1 MPIIDYDNAG
11 GISTIDR
18 LDNYQV
24 ADVLREWKKCF
35 TPYLW
40 MYTQGIGV
48 SSSGEYYIVTSPKDE
63 NGSSIPAAEPFDLYA
78 WVKKVSG
85 VDVDMATANLFMDSY
100 TRPTPTPQPSPVV
113 QQPQPAYSDPQ
124 PQPQPAYSNPQPQP
138 TYSDPQPQPQH
149 TYSDPQSQPQPQ
161 YTYSDPQ
168 PVPGVFDEDED
179 MDATSFFDDEE
190 DSQSESLIEYS
201 MRSMDG
207 SYDVEV
213 LKGKPILV
221 GRNKKQC
228 ALVLQDKGVS
238 RVHAKLYVGDDN
250 ALYVNDIGSVN
261 GTYVNDRRIANFHPV
276 RLSSGD
282 RVKFYIEE
290 FQVR

>member
-63 NGSSIPAAEPFDLYA
+63 DGSPIPAAEPFDLYA
-78 WVKKVSG
+78 WVKQVSG
-85 VDVDMATANLFMDSY
+85 ADVNMATANLFVDSY
-100 TRPTPTPQPSPVV
+100 TRPSPEPAMSAPQPSPAV
-113 QQPQPAYSDPQ
+113 Q
-124 PQPQPAYSNPQPQP
+124 
-138 TYSDPQPQPQH
+138 
-149 TYSDPQSQPQPQ
+149 QPQPQ
-161 YTYSDPQ
+161 YTYSNPQ
-168 PVPGVFDEDED
+168 PDPGVFDEDED

-261 GTYVNDRRIANFHPV
+261 GTYVNGHRIANFHPV
-276 RLSSGD
+276 RLGSGD
-282 RVKFYIEE
+282 RVKFYVEE
-290 FQVR
+290 FQVK

>member
-24 ADVLREWKKCF
+24 ADVLREWKRCF

-63 NGSSIPAAEPFDLYA
+63 DGSPIPAAEPFDLYA
-78 WVKKVSG
+78 WVKQVSG
-85 VDVDMATANLFMDSY
+85 ADVNMATANLFVDSY
-100 TRPTPTPQPSPVV
+100 TRPAPEPAMSAPQPSPAV
-113 QQPQPAYSDPQ
+113 QQPQPQPKYTDSDPQ
-124 PQPQPAYSNPQPQP
+124 PQPSPAVQQPQSQP
-138 TYSDPQPQPQH
+138 QYIYSDPQPA
-149 TYSDPQSQPQPQ
+149 
-161 YTYSDPQ
+161 
-168 PVPGVFDEDED
+168 PGVFDEDED

-190 DSQSESLIEYS
+190 DSQPESLIEYS

>member
-63 NGSSIPAAEPFDLYA
+63 SGSPIPAAEPFDLYA
-78 WVKKVSG
+78 WVKRVSG
-85 VDVDMATANLFMDSY
+85 ADVNMATANLFMDSY
-100 TRPTPTPQPSPVV
+100 TRPTPDPAMSAPQPSPAV
-113 QQPQPAYSDPQ
+113 QQP
-124 PQPQPAYSNPQPQP
+124 
-138 TYSDPQPQPQH
+138 
-149 TYSDPQSQPQPQ
+149 QPQPQ
-161 YTYSDPQ
+161 YTYSNPQ
-168 PVPGVFDEDED
+168 PTPGVFDEDED

-190 DSQSESLIEYS
+190 DSQPESLIEYS

-228 ALVLQDKGVS
+228 ALVLRDKGVS

-261 GTYVNDRRIANFHPV
+261 GTYVNGHRIANFHPV
-276 RLSSGD
+276 RLGSGD
-282 RVKFYIEE
+282 RVKFYVEE
-290 FQVR
+290 FQVRQ

>member
-63 NGSSIPAAEPFDLYA
+63 DGSPIPAAEPFDLYA
-78 WVKKVSG
+78 WVKQVSG
-85 VDVDMATANLFMDSY
+85 ADVNMATANLFMDSY
-100 TRPTPTPQPSPVV
+100 TRPSPEPAMSAPQPSPAV
-113 QQPQPAYSDPQ
+113 QQPQP
-124 PQPQPAYSNPQPQP
+124 
-138 TYSDPQPQPQH
+138 
-149 TYSDPQSQPQPQ
+149 QPQPQ

-168 PVPGVFDEDED
+168 PDPGVFDEDED

-201 MRSMDG
+201 MRSIDG

-228 ALVLQDKGVS
+228 ALVLRDKGVS

>member
-63 NGSSIPAAEPFDLYA
+63 DGSPIPAAEPFDLYA
-78 WVKKVSG
+78 WVKQVSG
-85 VDVDMATANLFMDSY
+85 ADVNMATANLFVDSY
-100 TRPTPTPQPSPVV
+100 TRPAPEPAMSAPQPSPAV
-113 QQPQPAYSDPQ
+113 QH
-124 PQPQPAYSNPQPQP
+124 PQP
-138 TYSDPQPQPQH
+138 TYSDPQPQPSPAVQQPQPHQPQH
-149 TYSDPQSQPQPQ
+149 TYSDPQPA
-161 YTYSDPQ
+161 
-168 PVPGVFDEDED
+168 PGVFDEDED

-190 DSQSESLIEYS
+190 DSQPESLIEYS

-228 ALVLQDKGVS
+228 TLVLRDKGVS

-282 RVKFYIEE
+282 KVKFYIEE

>member
-63 NGSSIPAAEPFDLYA
+63 DGSPIPAAEPFDLYA
-78 WVKKVSG
+78 WVKQVSG
-85 VDVDMATANLFMDSY
+85 ADVNMATAGLFVDSY
-100 TRPTPTPQPSPVV
+100 ARPTPEPAMSAPQPSPAV
-113 QQPQPAYSDPQ
+113 Q
-124 PQPQPAYSNPQPQP
+124 
-138 TYSDPQPQPQH
+138 H
-149 TYSDPQSQPQPQ
+149 PQPQ

-168 PVPGVFDEDED
+168 PDLGVFDEDED

-228 ALVLQDKGVS
+228 TLVLQDKGVS

>member
-24 ADVLREWKKCF
+24 ADVLREWKRCF

-48 SSSGEYYIVTSPKDE
+48 SSSGEYYIVTSPKGED
-63 NGSSIPAAEPFDLYA
+63 GSPIPAAEPFDLYA
-78 WVKKVSG
+78 WVKQVSG
-85 VDVDMATANLFMDSY
+85 ADVNMATANLFVDSY
-100 TRPTPTPQPSPVV
+100 TRPAPEPAMSAPQPSPAV
-113 QQPQPAYSDPQ
+113 QQPQPQPKYTDSDPQ
-124 PQPQPAYSNPQPQP
+124 PQPSPAVQQPQSQP
-138 TYSDPQPQPQH
+138 QYIYSDPQPA
-149 TYSDPQSQPQPQ
+149 
-161 YTYSDPQ
+161 
-168 PVPGVFDEDED
+168 PGVFDEDED

-190 DSQSESLIEYS
+190 DSQPESLIEYS

>member
-63 NGSSIPAAEPFDLYA
+63 DGSSIPAAEPFDLYA
-78 WVKKVSG
+78 WVKQVSG
-85 VDVDMATANLFMDSY
+85 ADVNMATANLFMDSY
-100 TRPTPTPQPSPVV
+100 TRPTPEPAMSAPQPSPAV
-113 QQPQPAYSDPQ
+113 QH
-124 PQPQPAYSNPQPQP
+124 PQP
-138 TYSDPQPQPQH
+138 TYSDPQPQPSPAVQ
-149 TYSDPQSQPQPQ
+149 QPQPQ

-168 PVPGVFDEDED
+168 PTPGVFDEDED

>member
-63 NGSSIPAAEPFDLYA
+63 DGSSIPAAEPFDLYA
-78 WVKKVSG
+78 WVKQVSG
-85 VDVDMATANLFMDSY
+85 ADVNMATANLFVDSY
-100 TRPTPTPQPSPVV
+100 TRPSPTPQPSPVV
-113 QQPQPAYSDPQ
+113 QQPQHTYSDPQ
-124 PQPQPAYSNPQPQP
+124 PQSSPAVQQPQ
-138 TYSDPQPQPQH
+138 PQPQPQH
-149 TYSDPQSQPQPQ
+149 TYSDPQPS
-161 YTYSDPQ
+161 
-168 PVPGVFDEDED
+168 PGVFDEDED

>member
-24 ADVLREWKKCF
+24 ADVLREWKRCF

-63 NGSSIPAAEPFDLYA
+63 NGNTIPAAEPFDLYA
-78 WVKKVSG
+78 WVKQVSG
-85 VDVDMATANLFMDSY
+85 ADVNMATAGLFVDSY
-100 TRPTPTPQPSPVV
+100 TRPISTPAPTQTPAMPEHQPSPVA
-113 QQPQPAYSDPQ
+113 QTPQ
-124 PQPQPAYSNPQPQP
+124 
-138 TYSDPQPQPQH
+138 T
-149 TYSDPQSQPQPQ
+149 QPQPQ

-168 PVPGVFDEDED
+168 PATQHPQPVVSPQPAPGVFDEDED
-179 MDATSFFDDEE
+179 MDATSFFDEE
-190 DSQSESLIEYS
+190 ESQPEALIEYS
-201 MRSMDG
+201 MRSIDG

-276 RLSSGD
+276 RLGSGD
-282 RVKFYIEE
+282 RVKFYVEE

>member
-48 SSSGEYYIVTSPKDE
+48 SSSGEYYIVTSPKGED
-63 NGSSIPAAEPFDLYA
+63 GSPIPAAEPFDLYA
-78 WVKKVSG
+78 WVKQVSG
-85 VDVDMATANLFMDSY
+85 ADVNMATANLFMDSY
-100 TRPTPTPQPSPVV
+100 TRPTPEPAMSASRPIPAV
-113 QQPQPAYSDPQ
+113 QQPQPQ
-124 PQPQPAYSNPQPQP
+124 PK
-138 TYSDPQPQPQH
+138 
-149 TYSDPQSQPQPQ
+149 PQ

-168 PVPGVFDEDED
+168 PQPSPAVQQPQPHQPQHTYSGPQPALGVFDEDED

-190 DSQSESLIEYS
+190 DSQPESLIEYS

-228 ALVLQDKGVS
+228 ALVIQDKGVS

-261 GTYVNDRRIANFHPV
+261 GTYVNDHRIANFHPV
-276 RLSSGD
+276 RLNSGD
-282 RVKFYIEE
+282 RVKFYVEE
-290 FQVR
+290 FQVK

>member
-63 NGSSIPAAEPFDLYA
+63 DGSSIPAAEPFDLYA
-78 WVKKVSG
+78 WVKQVSG
-85 VDVDMATANLFMDSY
+85 ADVNMATANLFVDSY
-100 TRPTPTPQPSPVV
+100 TRPSPEPAMSAPQPSPAV
-113 QQPQPAYSDPQ
+113 Q
-124 PQPQPAYSNPQPQP
+124 
-138 TYSDPQPQPQH
+138 
-149 TYSDPQSQPQPQ
+149 QPQPQ

-168 PVPGVFDEDED
+168 PSPGVFDEDED

-282 RVKFYIEE
+282 KVKFYIEE

>member
-24 ADVLREWKKCF
+24 ADVLREWKRCF

-63 NGSSIPAAEPFDLYA
+63 SGSPIPAAEPFDLYA
-78 WVKKVSG
+78 WVKQVSG
-85 VDVDMATANLFMDSY
+85 ADVNMATANLFMDSY

-113 QQPQPAYSDPQ
+113 QQPQPQS
-124 PQPQPAYSNPQPQP
+124 
-138 TYSDPQPQPQH
+138 TYSDPQPQPK
-149 TYSDPQSQPQPQ
+149 PQPQP
-161 YTYSDPQ
+161 TYSGPQ
-168 PVPGVFDEDED
+168 PAPGVFDEDGD

-190 DSQSESLIEYS
+190 DSQPESLIEYS

-228 ALVLQDKGVS
+228 ALVLRDKGVS

-261 GTYVNDRRIANFHPV
+261 GTYVNGHRIANFHPV
-276 RLSSGD
+276 RLGSGD
-282 RVKFYIEE
+282 RVKFYVEE
-290 FQVR
+290 FQVK

>member
-24 ADVLREWKKCF
+24 ADVLREWKRCF

-63 NGSSIPAAEPFDLYA
+63 SGSPIPAAEPFDLYA
-78 WVKKVSG
+78 WVKQVSG
-85 VDVDMATANLFMDSY
+85 ADVNMATANLFMDSY
-100 TRPTPTPQPSPVV
+100 TRPTPEPAMSAPQPSPAV
-113 QQPQPAYSDPQ
+113 QQPHPQ
-124 PQPQPAYSNPQPQP
+124 PK
-138 TYSDPQPQPQH
+138 
-149 TYSDPQSQPQPQ
+149 PQ

-168 PVPGVFDEDED
+168 PQPKPQYTYSDPQPSPGVFDEDDD
-179 MDATSFFDDEE
+179 MDATSFFDEE
-190 DSQSESLIEYS
+190 ENPPETLIEYS

-228 ALVLQDKGVS
+228 ALVLRDKGVS

-261 GTYVNDRRIANFHPV
+261 GTYVNDHRIANFHPV
-276 RLSSGD
+276 RLNSGD
-282 RVKFYIEE
+282 RVKFYVEE

>member
-63 NGSSIPAAEPFDLYA
+63 DGSSIPAAEPFDLYA
-78 WVKKVSG
+78 WVKQVSG
-85 VDVDMATANLFMDSY
+85 ADVNMATANLFMDSY
-100 TRPTPTPQPSPVV
+100 TRPAPTPQPSPVV
-113 QQPQPAYSDPQ
+113 QQPQP
-124 PQPQPAYSNPQPQP
+124 QP
-138 TYSDPQPQPQH
+138 TYSDPQP
-149 TYSDPQSQPQPQ
+149 S
-161 YTYSDPQ
+161 
-168 PVPGVFDEDED
+168 PGVFDEDED

-261 GTYVNDRRIANFHPV
+261 GTYVNDRRIDNFHPV

>member
-1 MPIIDYDNAG
+1 MPIIDYNNAG

-63 NGSSIPAAEPFDLYA
+63 DGSPIPAAEPFDLYA
-78 WVKKVSG
+78 WVKQVSG
-85 VDVDMATANLFMDSY
+85 ADVNMATAGLFVDSY
-100 TRPTPTPQPSPVV
+100 TRPTPEPAMSAPQPSPAV
-113 QQPQPAYSDPQ
+113 QQPQPQPSPAVQQPQPQPSPAVQQPQPQYAYSDPQ
-124 PQPQPAYSNPQPQP
+124 P
-138 TYSDPQPQPQH
+138 D
-149 TYSDPQSQPQPQ
+149 
-161 YTYSDPQ
+161 
-168 PVPGVFDEDED
+168 PGVFDEDDD
-179 MDATSFFDDEE
+179 MDATSFFDEE
-190 DSQSESLIEYS
+190 ESQPESLIEYS

-228 ALVLQDKGVS
+228 TLVLRDKGVS

-276 RLSSGD
+276 RLGSGD
-282 RVKFYIEE
+282 RVKFYVEE
-290 FQVR
+290 FQVK

>member
-24 ADVLREWKKCF
+24 ADVLREWKRCF

-48 SSSGEYYIVTSPKDE
+48 SSSGEYYIVTSPKGED
-63 NGSSIPAAEPFDLYA
+63 GSPIPAAEPFDLYA
-78 WVKKVSG
+78 WVKQVSG
-85 VDVDMATANLFMDSY
+85 ADVNMATAGLFMDSY
-100 TRPTPTPQPSPVV
+100 TRPTPEPAMSAPQPSPAV
-113 QQPQPAYSDPQ
+113 QQPQPQPKPQ
-124 PQPQPAYSNPQPQP
+124 Y
-138 TYSDPQPQPQH
+138 TYSDPQPQPR
-149 TYSDPQSQPQPQ
+149 PQPQ

-168 PVPGVFDEDED
+168 PAPGVFDEDED

-190 DSQSESLIEYS
+190 DSQPESLIEYS

-261 GTYVNDRRIANFHPV
+261 GTYVNGHRIANFHPV
-276 RLSSGD
+276 RLGSGD
-282 RVKFYIEE
+282 RVKFYVEE
-290 FQVR
+290 FQVK

>member
-63 NGSSIPAAEPFDLYA
+63 DGSPIPAAEPFDLYA
-78 WVKKVSG
+78 WVKQVSG
-85 VDVDMATANLFMDSY
+85 ADVNMATANLFMDSY
-100 TRPTPTPQPSPVV
+100 TRPAPEPAMSAPQPSPAV
-113 QQPQPAYSDPQ
+113 QH
-124 PQPQPAYSNPQPQP
+124 PQP
-138 TYSDPQPQPQH
+138 TYSDPQPQPSPAVQQPQTQH
-149 TYSDPQSQPQPQ
+149 TYSDPQPS
-161 YTYSDPQ
+161 
-168 PVPGVFDEDED
+168 PGVFDEDED

-228 ALVLQDKGVS
+228 ALVLRDKGVS

-261 GTYVNDRRIANFHPV
+261 GTYVNGHRIANFHPV
-276 RLSSGD
+276 RLGSGD
-282 RVKFYIEE
+282 RVKFYVEE
-290 FQVR
+290 FQVK

>member
-24 ADVLREWKKCF
+24 ADVLREWKRCF

-48 SSSGEYYIVTSPKDE
+48 SSSGEYYIVTSPKGED
-63 NGSSIPAAEPFDLYA
+63 GSPIPAAEPFDLYA
-78 WVKKVSG
+78 WVKQVSG
-85 VDVDMATANLFMDSY
+85 ADVNMATANLFMDSY
-100 TRPTPTPQPSPVV
+100 TRPTPKPAMSASRPIPAV
-113 QQPQPAYSDPQ
+113 QQPQPH
-124 PQPQPAYSNPQPQP
+124 
-138 TYSDPQPQPQH
+138 QPQH
-149 TYSDPQSQPQPQ
+149 TYSGPQPA
-161 YTYSDPQ
+161 
-168 PVPGVFDEDED
+168 PGVFDEDED
-179 MDATSFFDDEE
+179 MDATSFFDEE
-190 DSQSESLIEYS
+190 ESQPESLIEYS

-228 ALVLQDKGVS
+228 ALVLRDKGVS

-261 GTYVNDRRIANFHPV
+261 GTYVNGHRIANFHPV
-276 RLSSGD
+276 RLGSGD
-282 RVKFYIEE
+282 RVKFYVEE
-290 FQVR
+290 FQVK

>member
-48 SSSGEYYIVTSPKDE
+48 SSSGEYYIVTSPKGED
-63 NGSSIPAAEPFDLYA
+63 GSPIPAAEPFDLYA
-78 WVKKVSG
+78 WVKQVSG
-85 VDVDMATANLFMDSY
+85 ADVNMATANLFMDSY
-100 TRPTPTPQPSPVV
+100 THPTPTPQPSPVV
-113 QQPQPAYSDPQ
+113 QQPQP
-124 PQPQPAYSNPQPQP
+124 
-138 TYSDPQPQPQH
+138 TYSDPQPQPQ
-149 TYSDPQSQPQPQ
+149 
-161 YTYSDPQ
+161 YTYSGPQ
-168 PVPGVFDEDED
+168 PAPGVFDEDED

-190 DSQSESLIEYS
+190 DSQPESLIEYS

-228 ALVLQDKGVS
+228 ALVLRDKGVS

-261 GTYVNDRRIANFHPV
+261 GTYVNGHRIANFHPV
-276 RLSSGD
+276 RLGSGD
-282 RVKFYIEE
+282 RVKFYVEE
-290 FQVR
+290 FQVK

>member
-48 SSSGEYYIVTSPKDE
+48 GSSGEYYIVTSPKDD
-63 NGSSIPAAEPFDLYA
+63 NGSPIPAAEPFDLYA
-78 WVKKVSG
+78 WVKQVSG
-85 VDVDMATANLFMDSY
+85 ADVNMATVNLFIDSY
-100 TRPTPTPQPSPVV
+100 TRPTPEPAILAPQPSPAV
-113 QQPQPAYSDPQ
+113 QHPQ
-124 PQPQPAYSNPQPQP
+124 PQPK
-138 TYSDPQPQPQH
+138 
-149 TYSDPQSQPQPQ
+149 PQ

-168 PVPGVFDEDED
+168 LAPRVFDEDDD
-179 MDATSFFDDEE
+179 MDATSFFDEE
-190 DSQSESLIEYS
+190 ESKPESLIEYS
-201 MRSMDG
+201 MRSIDG

-261 GTYVNDRRIANFHPV
+261 GTYVNDHRIANFHPV
-276 RLSSGD
+276 RLGSGD
-282 RVKFYIEE
+282 RVKFYVEE
-290 FQVR
+290 FQVK

>member
-24 ADVLREWKKCF
+24 ADVLREWKRCF

-48 SSSGEYYIVTSPKDE
+48 SSSGEYYIVTSPKGED
-63 NGSSIPAAEPFDLYA
+63 GSPIPAAEPFDLYA
-78 WVKKVSG
+78 WVKQVSG
-85 VDVDMATANLFMDSY
+85 ADVNMATANLFVDSY
-100 TRPTPTPQPSPVV
+100 TRPAPEPAMSAPQPSPAV
-113 QQPQPAYSDPQ
+113 QQPQPQPKYTDSDPQ
-124 PQPQPAYSNPQPQP
+124 PQPSPAVQ
-138 TYSDPQPQPQH
+138 
-149 TYSDPQSQPQPQ
+149 QPQPQ
-161 YTYSDPQ
+161 YTYSNPQ
-168 PVPGVFDEDED
+168 PDPGVFDEDED

-190 DSQSESLIEYS
+190 DSQPESLIEYS

>member
-24 ADVLREWKKCF
+24 ADVLREWKRCF

-48 SSSGEYYIVTSPKDE
+48 SSSGEYYIVTSPKGED
-63 NGSSIPAAEPFDLYA
+63 GSPIPAAEPFDLYA
-78 WVKKVSG
+78 WVKQVSG
-85 VDVDMATANLFMDSY
+85 ADVNMATANLFVDSY
-100 TRPTPTPQPSPVV
+100 TRPAPEPAMSASQPSPAV
-113 QQPQPAYSDPQ
+113 Q
-124 PQPQPAYSNPQPQP
+124 
-138 TYSDPQPQPQH
+138 
-149 TYSDPQSQPQPQ
+149 QPQPQ
-161 YTYSDPQ
+161 YTYSNPQ
-168 PVPGVFDEDED
+168 PDPGVFDEDED

-190 DSQSESLIEYS
+190 DSQPESLIEYS

>member
-63 NGSSIPAAEPFDLYA
+63 DGSPIPAAEPFDLYA
-78 WVKKVSG
+78 WVKQVSG
-85 VDVDMATANLFMDSY
+85 ADVNMATAGLFVDSA
-100 TRPTPTPQPSPVV
+100 TRPAPEPAMSAPQPSPAV
-113 QQPQPAYSDPQ
+113 QH
-124 PQPQPAYSNPQPQP
+124 PQP
-138 TYSDPQPQPQH
+138 TYSDPQPQPSPAVQQPQPHQPQH
-149 TYSDPQSQPQPQ
+149 TYSDPQPA
-161 YTYSDPQ
+161 
-168 PVPGVFDEDED
+168 PGVFDEDED

-190 DSQSESLIEYS
+190 DSQPESLIEYS

-228 ALVLQDKGVS
+228 TLVLRDKGVS

-282 RVKFYIEE
+282 KVKFYIEE

>member
-63 NGSSIPAAEPFDLYA
+63 SGSPIPAAEPFDLYA
-78 WVKKVSG
+78 WVKQVSG
-85 VDVDMATANLFMDSY
+85 ADVNMATAGLFMDSY
-100 TRPTPTPQPSPVV
+100 TRPTPEPAMSAPQPSPAV
-113 QQPQPAYSDPQ
+113 QQPQPQPKPQ
-124 PQPQPAYSNPQPQP
+124 Y
-138 TYSDPQPQPQH
+138 TYSDPQPQPR
-149 TYSDPQSQPQPQ
+149 PQPQ

-168 PVPGVFDEDED
+168 PAPGVFDEDED

-190 DSQSESLIEYS
+190 DSQPESLIEYS

-228 ALVLQDKGVS
+228 ALVLRDKGVS

-261 GTYVNDRRIANFHPV
+261 GTYVNGHRIANFHPV
-276 RLSSGD
+276 RLGSGD
-282 RVKFYIEE
+282 RVKFYVEE
-290 FQVR
+290 FQVK

>member
-63 NGSSIPAAEPFDLYA
+63 DGSPIPAAEPFDLYA
-78 WVKKVSG
+78 WVKQVSG
-85 VDVDMATANLFMDSY
+85 ADVNMATANLFMDSY
-100 TRPTPTPQPSPVV
+100 TRPAPEPAMSAPQPSPAV
-113 QQPQPAYSDPQ
+113 QH
-124 PQPQPAYSNPQPQP
+124 PQP
-138 TYSDPQPQPQH
+138 TYSDPQPQPSPAVQQPQTQH
-149 TYSDPQSQPQPQ
+149 TYSDPQPS
-161 YTYSDPQ
+161 
-168 PVPGVFDEDED
+168 PGVFDEDED

-190 DSQSESLIEYS
+190 DSQPESLIEYS

-228 ALVLQDKGVS
+228 ALVLRDKGVS

-261 GTYVNDRRIANFHPV
+261 GTYVNGHRIANFHPV
-276 RLSSGD
+276 RLGSGD
-282 RVKFYIEE
+282 RVKFYVEE
-290 FQVR
+290 FQVK